1 MAIESQQKAM
11 DTFARLEKYADTDY
25 LAQIV
30 MTLSEFQDKAE
41 MTQQALQ
48 SLRIVERIYKNN
60 YTEVHAK
67 TCKVK
72 RNISLLCLKSDQNE
86 EALNELRQVEELE
99 RTLYG
104 YSSTQLGKTYKVIGT
119 IHLLN
124 KNHAEAR
131 DYLQKAQFIFE
142 QKGLLKLLKEV
153 KQKLKL
159 LQPGGK
165 FNKMLSDGTFNAAQM
180 LEGENE
186 DEDMGDVASPEQM
199 AMRGKGGK

>member
-1 MAIESQQKAM
+1 
-11 DTFARLEKYADTDY
+11 
-25 LAQIV
+25 

-41 MTQQALQ
+41 MTDQALH

-124 KNHAEAR
+124 KNHGEAR
-131 DYLQKAQFIFE
+131 DYLQKA
-142 QKGLLKLLKEV
+142 
-153 KQKLKL
+153 
-159 LQPGGK
+159 
-165 FNKMLSDGTFNAAQM
+165 
-180 LEGENE
+180 
-186 DEDMGDVASPEQM
+186 
-199 AMRGKGGK
+199 